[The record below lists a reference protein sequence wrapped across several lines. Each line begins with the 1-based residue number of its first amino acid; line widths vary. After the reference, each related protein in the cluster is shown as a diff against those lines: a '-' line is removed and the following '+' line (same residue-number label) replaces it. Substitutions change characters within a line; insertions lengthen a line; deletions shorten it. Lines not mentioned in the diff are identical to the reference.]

1 MEFNLHDNAN
11 EVVNEFFE
19 SLIARYQ
26 IGLETS
32 MRGSEFKFSIQFN
45 YCVVNTNDKC
55 FQYALTVA
63 LNFLK
68 IMCNPKRVSNS
79 QPYLNK
85 SN

>member
-32 MRGSEFKFSIQFN
+32 MRGSEFKFDSVQLL
-45 YCVVNTNDKC
+45 YCK
-55 FQYALTVA
+55 Y
-63 LNFLK
+63 K
-68 IMCNPKRVSNS
+68 
-79 QPYLNK
+79 
-85 SN
+85 

>member
-45 YCVVNTNDKC
+45 HCIVNTNDKC

-63 LNFLK
+63 LNF
-68 IMCNPKRVSNS
+68 
-79 QPYLNK
+79 
-85 SN
+85 